1 MMYQSTHRTSVRF
14 FCEMDFEEHSLRTTF
29 QNKRY
34 SSTQGF
40 WLKSCN
46 AVYKQWYASFES
58 ELLFVFLELLIYPEC
73 YSKTER
79 SVDCRNKIT
88 K

>member
-40 WLKSCN
+40 
-46 AVYKQWYASFES
+46 
-58 ELLFVFLELLIYPEC
+58 
-73 YSKTER
+73 
-79 SVDCRNKIT
+79 
-88 K
+88 